1 MINFFIPKK
10 RMTYANYSFKTPNQ
24 IYELYGDGKNTL
36 LVLFK
41 TSRPVKSKFDDK
53 LSFRV
58 LSIRRCKY
66 MSEKEDYSVDKK
78 ELLPEV

>member
-1 MINFFIPKK
+1 
-10 RMTYANYSFKTPNQ
+10 MTYVNYAFKTPSQ

-41 TSRPVKSKFDDK
+41 TNKPVKSKFDDK